1 MLEVDFRFKKRLNK
15 LKKKRLN
22 NEIDVSFF
30 ILVGKTCQP
39 PFRGW
44 LITATTS
51 RNHAAISQK
60 EAIESPEMERFWLI
74 EYIFANKGGK
84 IAVTRFENSMSYP
97 YRVSGRI
104 SISIF

>member
-1 MLEVDFRFKKRLNK
+1 MP
-15 LKKKRLN
+15 
-22 NEIDVSFF
+22 FF

-60 EAIESPEMERFWLI
+60 EAIESPEMKRFWLI
-74 EYIFANKGGK
+74 KYQTKDNFCK
-84 IAVTRFENSMSYP
+84 
-97 YRVSGRI
+97 
-104 SISIF
+104 